1 MNIEQIDIDNIVEED
16 LAYIYAY
23 LDDNF
28 KDMSEQEQYVWI
40 EFMTKID
47 PEFKKEIEKQSVNE

>member
-28 KDMSEQEQYVWI
+28 NDMSEQEQYVWI

-47 PEFKKEIEKQSVNE
+47 PEFKKEIEK